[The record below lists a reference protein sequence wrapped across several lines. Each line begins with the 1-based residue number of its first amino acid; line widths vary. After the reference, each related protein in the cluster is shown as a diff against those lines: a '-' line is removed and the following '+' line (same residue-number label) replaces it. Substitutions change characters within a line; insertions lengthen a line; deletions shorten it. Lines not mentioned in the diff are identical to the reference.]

1 MEFKFKYWGNSGG
14 RLYVQEFFC
23 ETYEDLKNAV
33 QNLIKARPDIDN
45 IEVYL
50 AGKIVTSLYNI
61 KRNIV
66 GRSDMKIGKKLQ
78 MVP

>member
-1 MEFKFKYWGNSGG
+1 M
-14 RLYVQEFFC
+14 QEFFC